1 MQDLILARDE
11 ARRRLIV
18 AFCNSRRALILLSRA
33 TTTSNAEY
41 RLAGLV
47 NSQWVLDRVC
57 DGGGNTWQALPSNH
71 YRQCSVCNVCRQIPK
86 MMEKFS
92 CKDGMILSNP
102 FFFSNWTTQIGSWED
117 LSHLTCKYRSITAYS
132 QGCQSKTQEQIN
144 ESDFESSVRQM
155 SAALDFAIQSC
166 TAPLGRRAVFGG
178 SVSKLLH
185 ANKTHD
191 LAGKERQREDKNK
204 RHALELR
211 IALNKVGEDKGS
223 SHNTD
228 TARNEGYRGLPALIG
243 GRHGFWAQN
252 GPRHRS
258 TKGVGALLLSKGKAE
273 TSSPAEAEPSSP
285 TASSSEWDPSSD
297 HNDAADV
304 RPSPSSPS
312 AEAGVQTI
320 REQIQEDSDKEDI
333 LLWGSCTQLCQVVDR
348 LIRLLAKAT
357 DAVTPPEHSAA
368 ASLAIQHVL
377 EHGFPFSPLYCL
389 PFLTNKDQG
398 SQHPLNNVSTHNICE
413 YLVCF
418 FSD

>member
-18 AFCNSRRALILLSRA
+18 AFCNSRRALILLSRV

-47 NSQWVLDRVC
+47 NSRWVLDRVC

-71 YRQCSVCNVCRQIPK
+71 YLKCPK
-86 MMEKFS
+86 S
-92 CKDGMILSNP
+92 CLEALRRCPGPPDTSRPPKSCLEALSRCP
-102 FFFSNWTTQIGSWED
+102 GPPDTS
-117 LSHLTCKYRSITAYS
+117 R
-132 QGCQSKTQEQIN
+132 QSKTQEQIN
-144 ESDFESSVRQM
+144 ESDFESLVRQM

-185 ANKTHD
+185 ADKTHD
-191 LAGKERQREDKNK
+191 LAGGERQREDKNK

-211 IALNKVGEDKGS
+211 TALNKVGEDKGS
-223 SHNTD
+223 SHNAATV
-228 TARNEGYRGLPALIG
+228 RNEGYRGLPALIG
-243 GRHGFWAQN
+243 GRRGFWAQN
-252 GPRHRS
+252 RPRHRS

-273 TSSPAEAEPSSP
+273 TSSPAEAETSSP
-285 TASSSEWDPSSD
+285 TASSSEWDQYSD

-333 LLWGSCTQLCQVVDR
+333 LLWGSCTQLCRVVDR
-348 LIRLLAKAT
+348 LILLLAKAT
-357 DAVTPPEHSAA
+357 DAGTLPEHSAE
-368 ASLAIQHVL
+368 ASLPIQRVL

-389 PFLTNKDQG
+389 PCLTNKDQG

-413 YLVCF
+413 HLVCF